1 MTKNIANNEI
11 ETLEGVYTQ
20 TTKTEHQEENYSQPN
35 KPKKNFLKPLII
47 GALAV
52 AVTGGAGSY
61 AYNKYEQGK
70 RAKVQEAYSKIK
82 MNVDNQST
90 NPQNN
95 ESTQQN
101 NSNNNA
107 SVSNTNNTQ
116 QATNNVQQNST
127 SNIKSQEEVQR
138 IVAQAISTP
147 EGDIYFKK
155 IRTEYED
162 DYAYQNNGAPLL
174 IYDLEVR
181 ANGLEYDIEIDAVT
195 GKVLKVKIDS

>member
-1 MTKNIANNEI
+1 MTKNIDNNEI

-20 TTKTEHQEENYSQPN
+20 TTETEHQEENYSQPN
-35 KPKKNFLKPLII
+35 KPKRNFLKPLII

-61 AYNKYEQGK
+61 AYNKYEQDK

-101 NSNNNA
+101 
-107 SVSNTNNTQ
+107 
-116 QATNNVQQNST
+116 ST
-127 SNIKSQEEVQR
+127 SNIKSQEEIRR

-174 IYDLEVR
+174 IYDIEVR
-181 ANGLEYDIEIDAVT
+181 ANGLEYDIEIDVVT

>member
-1 MTKNIANNEI
+1 
-11 ETLEGVYTQ
+11 
-20 TTKTEHQEENYSQPN
+20 
-35 KPKKNFLKPLII
+35 
-47 GALAV
+47 
-52 AVTGGAGSY
+52 
-61 AYNKYEQGK
+61 
-70 RAKVQEAYSKIK
+70 

-95 ESTQQN
+95 EST
-101 NSNNNA
+101 
-107 SVSNTNNTQ
+107 
-116 QATNNVQQNST
+116 QQNST

-162 DYAYQNNGAPLL
+162 DYVYQNNGAPLL
-174 IYDLEVR
+174 IYDIEVR
-181 ANGLEYDIEIDAVT
+181 ANGLEYDIEIDAVI

>member
-1 MTKNIANNEI
+1 
-11 ETLEGVYTQ
+11 
-20 TTKTEHQEENYSQPN
+20 
-35 KPKKNFLKPLII
+35 
-47 GALAV
+47 
-52 AVTGGAGSY
+52 
-61 AYNKYEQGK
+61 
-70 RAKVQEAYSKIK
+70 
-82 MNVDNQST
+82 MNVDNQSQSNQST

-107 SVSNTNNTQ
+107 GVSNTNNTQ

-127 SNIKSQEEVQR
+127 SNIKSQEEIRR

-162 DYAYQNNGAPLL
+162 DYVYQNNGAPLL
-174 IYDLEVR
+174 IYDIEVR

>member
-1 MTKNIANNEI
+1 
-11 ETLEGVYTQ
+11 
-20 TTKTEHQEENYSQPN
+20 
-35 KPKKNFLKPLII
+35 
-47 GALAV
+47 
-52 AVTGGAGSY
+52 
-61 AYNKYEQGK
+61 
-70 RAKVQEAYSKIK
+70 
-82 MNVDNQST
+82 MNVDNQSQSNQST
-90 NPQNN
+90 NPWNN

-138 IVAQAISTP
+138 IGAQAISTR

-155 IRTEYED
+155 IRTKYED
-162 DYAYQNNGAPLL
+162 DYSYQNNGAPLL
-174 IYDLEVR
+174 IYDIEVR

>member
-1 MTKNIANNEI
+1 MTKNIDNNEI

-20 TTKTEHQEENYSQPN
+20 TTETEHQEENYSQPN
-35 KPKKNFLKPLII
+35 KPKRNFLKPLII

-61 AYNKYEQGK
+61 AYNKYEQDK

-107 SVSNTNNTQ
+107 SASNTNNTQ
-116 QATNNVQQNST
+116 QASNSQQNST
-127 SNIKSQEEVQR
+127 QNIKSQEEIRR

-155 IRTEYED
+155 IRTKYED

-174 IYDLEVR
+174 IYDIEVR

>member
-1 MTKNIANNEI
+1 
-11 ETLEGVYTQ
+11 
-20 TTKTEHQEENYSQPN
+20 
-35 KPKKNFLKPLII
+35 
-47 GALAV
+47 
-52 AVTGGAGSY
+52 
-61 AYNKYEQGK
+61 
-70 RAKVQEAYSKIK
+70 
-82 MNVDNQST
+82 MNVDNQSQSNQST

-101 NSNNNA
+101 
-107 SVSNTNNTQ
+107 
-116 QATNNVQQNST
+116 ST
-127 SNIKSQEEVQR
+127 SNIKSQEEIRR

-162 DYAYQNNGAPLL
+162 DYVYQNNGAPLL
-174 IYDLEVR
+174 IYDIEVR

>member
-1 MTKNIANNEI
+1 MTKNIDNNEI

-20 TTKTEHQEENYSQPN
+20 TTETEHQEENYSQPN

-47 GALAV
+47 VALAV

-61 AYNKYEQGK
+61 AYNKYEQDK

-82 MNVDNQST
+82 MNVDNQSQSNQST

-95 ESTQQN
+95 EST
-101 NSNNNA
+101 
-107 SVSNTNNTQ
+107 
-116 QATNNVQQNST
+116 QQNST
-127 SNIKSQEEVQR
+127 SNIKSQEEIRR

-162 DYAYQNNGAPLL
+162 DYVYQNNGAPLL
-174 IYDLEVR
+174 IYDIEVR

>member
-1 MTKNIANNEI
+1 MTKNIDNNEI

-20 TTKTEHQEENYSQPN
+20 TTETEHQEENYSQPN
-35 KPKKNFLKPLII
+35 KPKRNFLKPLII

-61 AYNKYEQGK
+61 AYNKYEQDK

-101 NSNNNA
+101 
-107 SVSNTNNTQ
+107 
-116 QATNNVQQNST
+116 ST
-127 SNIKSQEEVQR
+127 SNIKSQEEIRR

-162 DYAYQNNGAPLL
+162 DYVYQNNGAPLL
-174 IYDLEVR
+174 IYDIEVR

>member
-1 MTKNIANNEI
+1 MTKNIDNNEI

-20 TTKTEHQEENYSQPN
+20 TTETEHQEENYSQPN
-35 KPKKNFLKPLII
+35 KPKRNFLKPLII

-52 AVTGGAGSY
+52 AVTGGEGSY
-61 AYNKYEQGK
+61 AYNKYEQDK

-101 NSNNNA
+101 
-107 SVSNTNNTQ
+107 
-116 QATNNVQQNST
+116 ST
-127 SNIKSQEEVQR
+127 SNIKSQEEIRR

-155 IRTEYED
+155 IRTEYEN
-162 DYAYQNNGAPLL
+162 DYAYQNNGVPLL
-174 IYDLEVR
+174 IYDIEVR

>member
-1 MTKNIANNEI
+1 MTKNIDNNEI

-20 TTKTEHQEENYSQPN
+20 TTETEHQEENYSQPN
-35 KPKKNFLKPLII
+35 KPKRNFLKPLII

-61 AYNKYEQGK
+61 AYNKYEQDK

-107 SVSNTNNTQ
+107 SASNTNNTQ
-116 QATNNVQQNST
+116 QASNSQQNST
-127 SNIKSQEEVQR
+127 QNIKSQEEIQR

-155 IRTEYED
+155 IRTKYED

-174 IYDLEVR
+174 IYDIEVR

>member
-1 MTKNIANNEI
+1 
-11 ETLEGVYTQ
+11 
-20 TTKTEHQEENYSQPN
+20 
-35 KPKKNFLKPLII
+35 
-47 GALAV
+47 
-52 AVTGGAGSY
+52 
-61 AYNKYEQGK
+61 
-70 RAKVQEAYSKIK
+70 
-82 MNVDNQST
+82 MNVDNQSQSNQST
-90 NPQNN
+90 NPWNN

-138 IVAQAISTP
+138 IVAQAISTQ

-174 IYDLEVR
+174 IYDIEVR

>member
-1 MTKNIANNEI
+1 MTKNIDNNEI

-20 TTKTEHQEENYSQPN
+20 TTETEHQEENYSQPN
-35 KPKKNFLKPLII
+35 KPKRNFLKPLII

-61 AYNKYEQGK
+61 AYNKYEQDK

-107 SVSNTNNTQ
+107 SASNTNNTQ
-116 QATNNVQQNST
+116 QASNSQQNST
-127 SNIKSQEEVQR
+127 QNIKSQEEIQR

-155 IRTEYED
+155 IRTKYED

-174 IYDLEVR
+174 IYDIEVR

-195 GKVLKVKIDS
+195 GTVLKVKIDS

>member
-1 MTKNIANNEI
+1 MTKNIDNNEI

-20 TTKTEHQEENYSQPN
+20 TTETEHQEENYSQPN
-35 KPKKNFLKPLII
+35 KPKRNFLKPLII

-61 AYNKYEQGK
+61 AYNKYEQDK

-107 SVSNTNNTQ
+107 SASNTNNTQ
-116 QATNNVQQNST
+116 QASNSQQNST
-127 SNIKSQEEVQR
+127 QNIKSQEEIQR

-155 IRTEYED
+155 IRTKYED

-174 IYDLEVR
+174 IYDIEVR
-181 ANGLEYDIEIDAVT
+181 ANGLEYDIEIGAVT

>member
-1 MTKNIANNEI
+1 
-11 ETLEGVYTQ
+11 
-20 TTKTEHQEENYSQPN
+20 
-35 KPKKNFLKPLII
+35 
-47 GALAV
+47 
-52 AVTGGAGSY
+52 
-61 AYNKYEQGK
+61 
-70 RAKVQEAYSKIK
+70 
-82 MNVDNQST
+82 MNVDNQSQSNQST

-101 NSNNNA
+101 S
-107 SVSNTNNTQ
+107 TQ
-116 QATNNVQQNST
+116 
-127 SNIKSQEEVQR
+127 NIKSQEEVQR

-162 DYAYQNNGAPLL
+162 DYAYQNNGAPLF
-174 IYDLEVR
+174 IYDIEVR

>member
-1 MTKNIANNEI
+1 MTKNIDNNEI

-20 TTKTEHQEENYSQPN
+20 TTETEHQEENYSQPN
-35 KPKKNFLKPLII
+35 KPKRNFLKPLII

-61 AYNKYEQGK
+61 AYNKYEQDK

-101 NSNNNA
+101 
-107 SVSNTNNTQ
+107 
-116 QATNNVQQNST
+116 ST
-127 SNIKSQEEVQR
+127 SNIKSQEEIRR
-138 IVAQAISTP
+138 IVAQAISIP

-162 DYAYQNNGAPLL
+162 DYVYQNNGAPLL
-174 IYDLEVR
+174 IYDIEVR

>member
-1 MTKNIANNEI
+1 MTKNIDNNEI

-20 TTKTEHQEENYSQPN
+20 TTETEHQEENYSQPN
-35 KPKKNFLKPLII
+35 KPKRNFLKPLII
-47 GALAV
+47 GVLAV

-61 AYNKYEQGK
+61 AYNKYEQDK

-107 SVSNTNNTQ
+107 SASNTNNTQ
-116 QATNNVQQNST
+116 QASNSQQNST
-127 SNIKSQEEVQR
+127 QNIKSQEEIQR

-155 IRTEYED
+155 IRTKYED

-174 IYDLEVR
+174 IYDIEVR

>member
-1 MTKNIANNEI
+1 
-11 ETLEGVYTQ
+11 
-20 TTKTEHQEENYSQPN
+20 
-35 KPKKNFLKPLII
+35 
-47 GALAV
+47 
-52 AVTGGAGSY
+52 
-61 AYNKYEQGK
+61 
-70 RAKVQEAYSKIK
+70 
-82 MNVDNQST
+82 MNVDNQSQSNQST

-162 DYAYQNNGAPLL
+162 EYAYQNNGAPLL
-174 IYDLEVR
+174 IYDIEVR

>member
-1 MTKNIANNEI
+1 MTKNIDNNEI

-20 TTKTEHQEENYSQPN
+20 TTETEHQEENYSQPN
-35 KPKKNFLKPLII
+35 KPKRNFLKPLII

-52 AVTGGAGSY
+52 AVTGGEGSY
-61 AYNKYEQGK
+61 AYNKYEQDK

-101 NSNNNA
+101 
-107 SVSNTNNTQ
+107 
-116 QATNNVQQNST
+116 ST
-127 SNIKSQEEVQR
+127 SNIKSQEEIRR

-174 IYDLEVR
+174 IYDIEVR

-195 GKVLKVKIDS
+195 GKVLKVEIDS

>member
-1 MTKNIANNEI
+1 
-11 ETLEGVYTQ
+11 
-20 TTKTEHQEENYSQPN
+20 
-35 KPKKNFLKPLII
+35 
-47 GALAV
+47 
-52 AVTGGAGSY
+52 
-61 AYNKYEQGK
+61 
-70 RAKVQEAYSKIK
+70 
-82 MNVDNQST
+82 MNVDNRSQSNQST

-138 IVAQAISTP
+138 IVVQAISTP

-155 IRTEYED
+155 IRTEDED

-174 IYDLEVR
+174 IYDIEVR

>member
-1 MTKNIANNEI
+1 MTKNIDNNEI

-20 TTKTEHQEENYSQPN
+20 TTETEHQEENYSQPN
-35 KPKKNFLKPLII
+35 KPKRNFLKPLII

-61 AYNKYEQGK
+61 AYNKYEQDK

-107 SVSNTNNTQ
+107 SASNTNNTQ
-116 QATNNVQQNST
+116 QASNSQQNST
-127 SNIKSQEEVQR
+127 QNIKSQEEIQR

-174 IYDLEVR
+174 IYDIEVR
-181 ANGLEYDIEIDAVT
+181 ANGLEYDIEIDAVI

>member
-1 MTKNIANNEI
+1 
-11 ETLEGVYTQ
+11 
-20 TTKTEHQEENYSQPN
+20 
-35 KPKKNFLKPLII
+35 
-47 GALAV
+47 
-52 AVTGGAGSY
+52 
-61 AYNKYEQGK
+61 
-70 RAKVQEAYSKIK
+70 
-82 MNVDNQST
+82 MNVDNQSQSNQST

-127 SNIKSQEEVQR
+127 SNIKSKEEVQR

-162 DYAYQNNGAPLL
+162 DYAYQNNGAPLF
-174 IYDLEVR
+174 IYL
-181 ANGLEYDIEIDAVT
+181 
-195 GKVLKVKIDS
+195 

>member
-1 MTKNIANNEI
+1 MTKNIDNNEI

-20 TTKTEHQEENYSQPN
+20 TTETEHQEENYSQPN
-35 KPKKNFLKPLII
+35 KPKRNFLKPLII

-61 AYNKYEQGK
+61 AYNKYEQDK

-107 SVSNTNNTQ
+107 SASNTNNTQ
-116 QATNNVQQNST
+116 QASNSQQNST
-127 SNIKSQEEVQR
+127 QNIKSQEEIQR

-155 IRTEYED
+155 IRTKYED

-174 IYDLEVR
+174 IYDIEVR
-181 ANGLEYDIEIDAVT
+181 ANGLEYDIEVDAVT

>member
-1 MTKNIANNEI
+1 MTKNIDNNEI

-20 TTKTEHQEENYSQPN
+20 TTETEHQEENYSQPN
-35 KPKKNFLKPLII
+35 KPKRNFLKPLII

-61 AYNKYEQGK
+61 AYNKYEQDK

-95 ESTQQN
+95 EATQQN

-107 SVSNTNNTQ
+107 SASNTNNTQ
-116 QATNNVQQNST
+116 QASNSQQNST
-127 SNIKSQEEVQR
+127 QNIKSQEEIQR

-155 IRTEYED
+155 IRTKYED

-174 IYDLEVR
+174 IYDIEVR

>member
-1 MTKNIANNEI
+1 
-11 ETLEGVYTQ
+11 
-20 TTKTEHQEENYSQPN
+20 
-35 KPKKNFLKPLII
+35 
-47 GALAV
+47 
-52 AVTGGAGSY
+52 
-61 AYNKYEQGK
+61 
-70 RAKVQEAYSKIK
+70 
-82 MNVDNQST
+82 MNVDNQSQSNQST

-138 IVAQAISTP
+138 IVAQAISTL

-155 IRTEYED
+155 IRTEYEE

-174 IYDLEVR
+174 IYDIEVR

-195 GKVLKVKIDS
+195 GKVLKVEIDS

>member
-1 MTKNIANNEI
+1 MTKNIDNNEI

-20 TTKTEHQEENYSQPN
+20 TTETEHQEENYSQPN
-35 KPKKNFLKPLII
+35 KPKRNFLKPLII

-61 AYNKYEQGK
+61 AYNKYEQDK

-107 SVSNTNNTQ
+107 SASNTNNTQ
-116 QATNNVQQNST
+116 QASNSQQNST
-127 SNIKSQEEVQR
+127 QNIKSQEEIQR

-174 IYDLEVR
+174 IYDIEVR

>member
-1 MTKNIANNEI
+1 
-11 ETLEGVYTQ
+11 
-20 TTKTEHQEENYSQPN
+20 
-35 KPKKNFLKPLII
+35 
-47 GALAV
+47 
-52 AVTGGAGSY
+52 
-61 AYNKYEQGK
+61 
-70 RAKVQEAYSKIK
+70 
-82 MNVDNQST
+82 MNVDNQSQSNQST

-95 ESTQQN
+95 ESAQQN

-138 IVAQAISTP
+138 IVAQAISTQ

-174 IYDLEVR
+174 IYDIEVR